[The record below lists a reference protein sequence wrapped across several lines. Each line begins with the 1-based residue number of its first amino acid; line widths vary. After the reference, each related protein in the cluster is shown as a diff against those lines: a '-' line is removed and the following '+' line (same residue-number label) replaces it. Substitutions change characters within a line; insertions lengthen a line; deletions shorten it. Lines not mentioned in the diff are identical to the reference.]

1 VLVAILL
8 FILGFALLL
17 GGGYLLVQGASSLAR
32 TLGIP
37 PLVIGLT
44 VVSFGTS
51 APELAVNLTAVLSG
65 KGGISFG
72 NIVGSNI
79 ANIGLILGCAA
90 LLRPLAIEGTV
101 ISREIP
107 MMLLASLAA
116 TVLAAD
122 RLLTGAA
129 TDILSRSDGLVLLLF
144 FAVFLFYT
152 VGEVVAKRRAD
163 PLVKMATDKAQ
174 GGSLRAL
181 TMDLLWLT
189 GGLVALTVG
198 GRLSVDG
205 ASRIAY
211 LLGVPEVI
219 IGLTIVAIGTS
230 LPELVTSVLASWKGE
245 SEIAIGNVVGSN
257 IFNLLFIGG
266 LSAAAGTIPVPAE
279 GLRDLAVMLL
289 FSVIL
294 LPMAITNQRRITRLE
309 GMLLLMLYA
318 GYMVW
323 LVIGSL

>member
-1 VLVAILL
+1 MLVAILL
-8 FILGFALLL
+8 FVLGFALLL
-17 GGGYLLVQGASSLAR
+17 GGGHLLVQGASSLAR

-51 APELAVNLTAVLSG
+51 APELAVNLTAVLSD

-90 LLRPLAIEGTV
+90 LIRPLAIGGIV

-116 TVLAAD
+116 SILAAD

-129 TDILSRSDGLVLLLF
+129 TDLLSRSDGLVLLLF

-152 VGEVVAKRRAD
+152 VGEMVSARRTD
-163 PLVKMATDKAQ
+163 PLIRQATAR
-174 GGSLRAL
+174 GSGSTLRAL
-181 TMDLLWLT
+181 TMDILWVT
-189 GGLVALTVG
+189 GGLAALIGG
-198 GRLSVDG
+198 GRLSVVG
-205 ASRIAY
+205 AARIAQ
-211 LLGVPEVI
+211 LLGMPEEI

-230 LPELVTSVLASWKGE
+230 LPELITSVMASWKGQ
-245 SEIAIGNVVGSN
+245 SEIAVGNVVGSN

-266 LSAAAGTIPVPAE
+266 LSATVGTIPVPAA
-279 GLRDLAVMLL
+279 GLQDLAVMLL

-294 LPMAITNQRRITRLE
+294 LPIAITDQRRITRPE
-309 GMLLLMLYA
+309 GMLLLALYA
-318 GYMVW
+318 GYTGW
-323 LVIGSL
+323 LIMGVR